1 MADFLAQI
9 QLGKLCP
16 IDDTGR
22 EWLAKK
28 HGRTVK
34 VSVSEPRNA
43 KQLRL
48 YWALVGLIFPHQA
61 RYATAEHLSDAL
73 KKAVGAY
80 EEFTCL
86 DGTVITRV
94 NSISYKAMTNDEFQ
108 VFLDRVMEVIVTL
121 VIPGLSKSDL
131 RRELE
136 EITGSSHA

>member
-1 MADFLAQI
+1 MADFLAQV

-16 IDDTGR
+16 VDDIGR

-28 HGRTVK
+28 HGKTVK
-34 VSVSEPRNA
+34 VSVTEPRNA
-43 KQLRL
+43 RQLRL
-48 YWALVGLIFPHQA
+48 YWGLVGLIFPHQS

-80 EEFTCL
+80 QEFTCL
-86 DGTVITRV
+86 DGTTITRV
-94 NSISYKAMTNDEFQ
+94 NSIAFKAMNNEEFQ
-108 VFLDRVMEVIVTL
+108 VFLDRVREVIVTL

-136 EITGSSHA
+136 EITGTQSC